1 MKKKFDWSAYLLSL
15 SETECNED
23 YILDQLEQLGNVGE
37 DVDHYPTLPT
47 TIEALADLL
56 ELDITEADDS
66 VILVLEEIVATHNC
80 IIQNTQYWY
89 SLQNEYPDNFK

>member
-1 MKKKFDWSAYLLSL
+1 MKKKFNWSAYLLSI

-23 YILDQLEQLGNVGE
+23 YIRNQLEQLGNIVE

-66 VILVLEEIVATHNC
+66 VILVLEEIIVT
-80 IIQNTQYWY
+80 Y
-89 SLQNEYPDNFK
+89 SRYI

>member
-1 MKKKFDWSAYLLSL
+1 MKKKFNWSAYLLSM

-23 YILDQLEQLGNVGE
+23 YIRDQLEQLGNIVE

-47 TIEALADLL
+47 TVEALANLL

-66 VILVLEEIVATHNC
+66 VILVLEEIVIT
-80 IIQNTQYWY
+80 Y
-89 SLQNEYPDNFK
+89 SRYI